1 MFLEVTRR
9 RNPGLLDAA
18 LRLHS
23 EGAIPPN
30 TYVLDLD
37 AIVANTRALAN
48 VAAQVGIQL
57 YFMTKQFNRNP
68 QVIKAIAGAGIE
80 RGVAVDIDDAR
91 AIRQAGVALGHV
103 GHLVQIPRAHLRQ
116 VLAWRPEVWTLFG
129 LENARVLS
137 EAAQPLGYRQDV
149 LLRIAAGHSYPGQ
162 EGGVTVAELPQV
174 ARAVAD
180 LPDIRLAG
188 VTAFP
193 CLVAED
199 DRAVATANLEAVIQA
214 ARILREELG
223 LPVSQVNTPSL
234 STCTT
239 LPMLKE
245 AGSTHAE
252 PGHALTGSTPL
263 HAVSDQPEV
272 PAVMYL
278 SEIAHTFGG
287 RAYCYGG
294 GRYPRGHLTHA
305 LVGTE
310 LRPVPVRSPDAE
322 HIDYYFTLED
332 RGARVGEPV
341 LMAFRFQAFV
351 SRANLALVAGI
362 SAGAPRL
369 AGLYDRGNQALD
381 LRR

>member
-37 AIVANTRALAN
+37 AIEANARALAA
-48 VAAQVGIQL
+48 VAARLGIQL

-68 QVIKAIAGAGIE
+68 QVITAIADAGIE

-116 VLAWRPEVWTLFG
+116 VLGWRPEVWTLFG
-129 LENARVLS
+129 LENARLLS
-137 EAAQPLGYRQDV
+137 EAALPLGYRQAV

-162 EGGVTVAELPQV
+162 EGGITLAELPQV
-174 ARAVAD
+174 ARAVAE
-180 LPDIRLAG
+180 LPGIRLAG

-193 CLVAED
+193 CLVAD
-199 DRAVATANLEAVIQA
+199 GDRAVATPNLEAVIQA

-239 LPMLKE
+239 LPMLKA

-252 PGHALTGSTPL
+252 PGHALTGTTPL

-272 PAVMYL
+272 PAVLYL

-294 GRYPRGHLTHA
+294 GRYPRGHLAHA

-310 LRPVPVRSPDAE
+310 LRPVPVQSPDPE

-332 RGARVGEPV
+332 QAARVGEPV

-362 SAGAPRL
+362 SAGSPRL
-369 AGLYDRGNQALD
+369 AGLYDRGNQPLD

>member
-1 MFLEVTRR
+1 VFLEVTRR

-37 AIVANTRALAN
+37 AIEANARALAG
-48 VAAQVGIQL
+48 VAARLGIQL

-68 QVIKAIAGAGIE
+68 QVITAIAGAGIE
-80 RGVAVDIDDAR
+80 CGVAVDIDDAR

-129 LENARVLS
+129 LENARLLS
-137 EAAQPLGYRQDV
+137 EAAQPLGHLQAV

-162 EGGVTVAELPQV
+162 EGGITLAELPQV
-174 ARAVAD
+174 ARAVAE
-180 LPDIRLAG
+180 LPGIRLAG

-193 CLVAED
+193 CLVAD
-199 DRAVATANLEAVIQA
+199 GDRAVATPNLEAVIQA

-239 LPMLKE
+239 LPMLKA

-252 PGHALTGSTPL
+252 PGHALTGTTPL

-272 PAVMYL
+272 PAVLYL

-294 GRYPRGHLTHA
+294 GRYPRGHLAHA

-310 LRPVPVRSPDAE
+310 LRPAPVQSPDPE

-332 RGARVGEPV
+332 RAARVGEPV

-362 SAGAPRL
+362 SAGSPRL
-369 AGLYDRGNQALD
+369 AGLYDRGNQPLD